1 MGDTTMSNVTFTES
15 PISITVDN
23 VWAGDGKLR
32 TWSDESVEI
41 VDCSAQFCDDS
52 DESEN
57 VYELI
62 QEAIE
67 EGKDHLHVELSDRDS
82 AVLIT
87 WTIAE

>member
-1 MGDTTMSNVTFTES
+1 MNNATFTEL
-15 PISITVDN
+15 PISITVNN

-62 QEAIE
+62 QEAID
-67 EGKDHLHVELSDRDS
+67 EGKDSLKVELSDKDS
-82 AVLIT
+82 TVLIT
-87 WTIAE
+87 WTIAQ

>member
-1 MGDTTMSNVTFTES
+1 MSNATFTEA
-15 PISITVDN
+15 PISICVDN
-23 VWAGDGKLR
+23 VYAGHGKLR

-41 VDCSAQFCDDS
+41 VDCGAVFAGDQDK
-52 DESEN
+52 SEN

-67 EGKDHLHVELSDRDS
+67 EGKDSLKVELSDRDS

>member
-1 MGDTTMSNVTFTES
+1 MSNATFIES
-15 PISITVDN
+15 PISISVDN
-23 VWAGDGKLR
+23 VYAGNGKLR
-32 TWSDESVEI
+32 TWSDDSVEI
-41 VDCSAQFCDDS
+41 VDCGAVFAGDQ

-67 EGKDHLHVELSDRDS
+67 EGKDSLKVELSDRDE

>member
-1 MGDTTMSNVTFTES
+1 MGDTTMSKATFTDS
-15 PISITVDN
+15 PISISVDN
-23 VWAGDGKLR
+23 VYAGNGKLR

-41 VDCSAQFCDDS
+41 IDCGAVFADDQ

-67 EGKDHLHVELSDRDS
+67 EGKDSLKVELSDRDS